1 MAWESTAINDLI
13 EVSTGRRLD
22 PAPRDSEATLVVERM
37 PFVPTPYMPAPVPA
51 AHVVH
56 RFHDAGPPRPIIIC
70 AAAMATLFGVLIGA
84 IVSMF

>member
-37 PFVPTPYMPAPVPA
+37 PFVPNPYMPAPPPA
-51 AHVVH
+51 AHVVPEV
-56 RFHDAGPPRPIIIC
+56 GPPRPVIIC